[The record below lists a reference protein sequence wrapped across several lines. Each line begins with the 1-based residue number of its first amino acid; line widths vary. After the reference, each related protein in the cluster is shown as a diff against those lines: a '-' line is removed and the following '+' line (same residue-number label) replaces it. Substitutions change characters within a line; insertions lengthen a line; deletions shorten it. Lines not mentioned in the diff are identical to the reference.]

1 MYCRRLKYNISELNI
16 GVPLH
21 SMKILYDIMNI
32 PKIKNLKIIKLFL
45 LFTFWD
51 SFAVITDNFYHQK
64 QQCTTVI
71 H

>member
-1 MYCRRLKYNISELNI
+1 MSELNI
-16 GVPLH
+16 GVLLH
-21 SMKILYDIMNI
+21 SMKILYNIMNI
-32 PKIKNLKIIKLFL
+32 PKIQNKKTIKLFL

-51 SFAVITDNFYHQK
+51 SFAVIAENVYHQK